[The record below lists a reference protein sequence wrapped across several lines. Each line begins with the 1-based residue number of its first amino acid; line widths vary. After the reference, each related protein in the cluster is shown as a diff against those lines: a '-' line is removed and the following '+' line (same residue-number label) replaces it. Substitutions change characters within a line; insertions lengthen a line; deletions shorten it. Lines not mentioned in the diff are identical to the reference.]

1 MSSSTTCRARP
12 TSRVPPRRP
21 GITWSGWW
29 TRAAAGASR
38 SRCNRALGTHL
49 ARLAIGAKPE
59 IHGVA
64 HEPLAR
70 PLREAHLAHQHRPH
84 PVVLGPARRAAARER
99 AALGGERAEPR
110 GELVQALLVEARAGA
125 ARIDERVAVV
135 DAQVDGAQPRAR
147 PLRVRVAAD
156 HELLALDALDL
167 APLGAAAAQVA
178 RVGPLRHHSL
188 QARLAGGVQER
199 RAIALDVVGVA
210 HRSGRRQELAEERLA
225 VGEREAAE
233 IPPEEGRSEEHTS
246 ELQSLAY
253 LVCRLLL
260 EKKKKQKK

>member
-1 MSSSTTCRARP
+1 MSSSTTRRARP
-12 TSRVPPRRP
+12 TSRAPPRRP

-38 SRCNRALGTHL
+38 SRRD
-49 ARLAIGAKPE
+49 
-59 IHGVA
+59 
-64 HEPLAR
+64 R
-70 PLREAHLAHQHRPH
+70 PL
-84 PVVLGPARRAAARER
+84 
-99 AALGGERAEPR
+99 
-110 GELVQALLVEARAGA
+110 GA
-125 ARIDERVAVV
+125 
-135 DAQVDGAQPRAR
+135 PRAR

-178 RVGPLRHHSL
+178 RVGPLRDHSL

-199 RAIALDVVGVA
+199 RAVALDVVGVA

-233 IPPEEGRSEEHTS
+233 IPPEEGQPGPRGTS
-246 ELQSLAY
+246 STSVGSMSGKLAGARRTRGR
-253 LVCRLLL
+253 VASRRGVRMGGAAW
-260 EKKKKQKK
+260 